1 MPWCVR
7 VIMVKQGGAA
17 VSCTDME
24 KAYLQGVD
32 LEKVTL
38 AIIEAKKQGIDVTFD
53 ELVDAERHD
62 RLAEKLRM

>member
-1 MPWCVR
+1 
-7 VIMVKQGGAA
+7 
-17 VSCTDME
+17 ME
-24 KAYLQGVD
+24 KAYLQGVN

-38 AIIEAKKQGIDVTFD
+38 ALIEAKKQGVEITFD